1 MSNKKRSSKGPGSPR
16 ATNQTASTS
25 SEPVGST
32 GESSGPAQSR
42 VGVQTKGVHATG
54 SQRRASAKVTR
65 LRRRRIR
72 VGLFIAVAV
81 VVLGGVASVVAQ
93 SGGSRAGGSRA
104 GDNATSTAWVLPRLG
119 QSGSVAL
126 SSLRGTPVVV
136 NMFASWC
143 TVCQSELPAFAAE
156 ARQLRGKITFVEVN
170 SLETGDGL
178 AMAQQFGL
186 AAAGA
191 IVLSD
196 VGGAQ
201 HSGLHDA
208 LGGGNNMPVSA
219 FYSASGKLL
228 TSHVGGFSASTLQIQ
243 LRQLYGASA

>member
-1 MSNKKRSSKGPGSPR
+1 MSNKKRSSKGPRSRRETKQTARASGDSVQAVGESRGLAESRRGTQTKGAPATGSPR
-16 ATNQTASTS
+16 
-25 SEPVGST
+25 
-32 GESSGPAQSR
+32 R
-42 VGVQTKGVHATG
+42 V
-54 SQRRASAKVTR
+54 SARVTR
-65 LRRRRIR
+65 PRRRRIR
-72 VGLFIAVAV
+72 VGLFTAAVM
-81 VVLGGVASVVAQ
+81 VVLAGVASIVVQ
-93 SGGSRAGGSRA
+93 SGGSRVSQ
-104 GDNATSTAWVLPRLG
+104 NTTSTAWVLPRLG
-119 QSGSVAL
+119 QSGKVAL
-126 SSLRGTPVVV
+126 SSLRGKPVVV

-156 ARQLRGKITFVEVN
+156 ARLLRGKVTFVEVN

-201 HSGLHDA
+201 NSGLHDA

-228 TSHVGGFSASTLQIQ
+228 TSHVGGFNASTLRAQ
-243 LRQLYGASA
+243 LRLLYGASV

>member
-1 MSNKKRSSKGPGSPR
+1 MSNKKRSSKGPRPPR
-16 ATNQTASTS
+16 GTNQTARTS
-25 SEPVGST
+25 SEPVGAV

-42 VGVQTKGVHATG
+42 RSVQTKAVPATG
-54 SQRRASAKVTR
+54 AQRRASAKVTR
-65 LRRRRIR
+65 ARQRRIR
-72 VGLFIAVAV
+72 VGLFTAVIV
-81 VVLGGVASVVAQ
+81 VVLGGVASIVVQ
-93 SGGSRAGGSRA
+93 SGGSRAGY
-104 GDNATSTAWVLPRLG
+104 NTTPTAWVLPWLG
-119 QSGSVAL
+119 QSGKVTL
-126 SSLRGTPVVV
+126 LSLRGTPVVL

-143 TVCQSELPAFAAE
+143 TVCQTELPAFAAE
-156 ARQLRGKITFVEVN
+156 ARRLRGKVAFVEVD
-170 SLETGDGL
+170 SLETGNGL

-228 TSHVGGFSASTLQIQ
+228 TSHVGGFDASTLQAQ

>member
-1 MSNKKRSSKGPGSPR
+1 MSNKKRSSRGPRPPVG
-16 ATNQTASTS
+16 TNQTAKAS
-25 SEPVGST
+25 SKSVREVGEPPLSAEFRQG
-32 GESSGPAQSR
+32 AQS
-42 VGVQTKGVHATG
+42 KGARATG
-54 SQRRASAKVTR
+54 SQRRASAQATR
-65 LRRRRIR
+65 LRRRMIR
-72 VGLFIAVAV
+72 GGLFIAAAV
-81 VVLGGVASVVAQ
+81 VVLAGVASIVLQ
-93 SGGSRAGGSRA
+93 GGGPRAGHNS
-104 GDNATSTAWVLPRLG
+104 TTTAWVLPRLG
-119 QSGSVAL
+119 QSGKVAL
-126 SSLRGTPVVV
+126 SSLRGKPVVV

-156 ARQLRGKITFVEVN
+156 ARLLRGKVTFVEVN

-191 IVLSD
+191 LVLSD

-201 HSGLHDA
+201 NSGLHDA

-228 TSHVGGFSASTLQIQ
+228 TSHIGGFDASTLRAQ
-243 LRQLYGASA
+243 LRQLYGASF

>member
-1 MSNKKRSSKGPGSPR
+1 MSKKKRSSKGPRTPMAPTRTVTTRENGVPGTGQSPTSAESRRDGQLKR
-16 ATNQTASTS
+16 A
-25 SEPVGST
+25 PM
-32 GESSGPAQSR
+32 
-42 VGVQTKGVHATG
+42 TG
-54 SQRRASAKVTR
+54 SQRRAAGKVTR

-72 VGLFIAVAV
+72 VGLFTAATV
-81 VVLGGVASVVAQ
+81 VVLAGVAVIIVQ
-93 SGGSRAGGSRA
+93 SGGSGAGY
-104 GDNATSTAWVLPRLG
+104 NTTSTAWVLPRLG
-119 QSGSVAL
+119 QSGKVAL
-126 SSLRGTPVVV
+126 ANLRGKPVVV

-156 ARQLRGKITFVEVN
+156 ARRLRGKVTFVEVN
-170 SLETGDGL
+170 SLETGNGI
-178 AMAQQFGL
+178 AMAQQYGL

-219 FYSASGKLL
+219 FYSASGKLM
-228 TSHVGGFSASTLQIQ
+228 TSHVGGFSASTLQTQ

>member
-1 MSNKKRSSKGPGSPR
+1 MSNNKRSSKGPRLRRETKQTARASGDSVQAVGESRGSAESRRGTQTKGAPATGSPR
-16 ATNQTASTS
+16 RVSSKATS
-25 SEPVGST
+25 
-32 GESSGPAQSR
+32 
-42 VGVQTKGVHATG
+42 
-54 SQRRASAKVTR
+54 

-72 VGLFIAVAV
+72 VGLFTAAV
-81 VVLGGVASVVAQ
+81 VVVLAGVASIVVQ
-93 SGGSRAGGSRA
+93 SGGSRISQ
-104 GDNATSTAWVLPRLG
+104 NTTPTAWVLPRLG
-119 QSGSVAL
+119 QSGKVAL
-126 SSLRGTPVVV
+126 ASLRGKPVVV

-156 ARQLRGKITFVEVN
+156 ARLLRGKVTFVEVN

-201 HSGLHDA
+201 NSGLHDA

-228 TSHVGGFSASTLQIQ
+228 TSHVGGFNASTLRAQ
-243 LRQLYGASA
+243 LRLLYGASV

>member
-1 MSNKKRSSKGPGSPR
+1 MSNKKRSTRGPWPLKNSVQSVGDSP
-16 ATNQTASTS
+16 AS
-25 SEPVGST
+25 
-32 GESSGPAQSR
+32 
-42 VGVQTKGVHATG
+42 VQTGWDAPTKGARVTG
-54 SQRRASAKVTR
+54 TQRRVNAAKTR
-65 LRRRRIR
+65 QRSRRIR
-72 VGLFIAVAV
+72 VGLFAAAAV
-81 VVLGGVASVVAQ
+81 VVLAGVASIVAQ
-93 SGGSRAGGSRA
+93 SGGTRAG
-104 GDNATSTAWVLPRLG
+104 NNTTPTAWVLPRLG
-119 QSGSVAL
+119 QSGNVAL
-126 SSLRGTPVVV
+126 SSLRGKPVVL

-156 ARQLRGKITFVEVN
+156 ARLLRGKVNFVEVD
-170 SLETGDGL
+170 SLETGNGV

-191 IVLSD
+191 LVLSD

-228 TSHVGGFSASTLQIQ
+228 TSHLGGYDASTLKAQ
-243 LRQLYGASA
+243 LQKLYGASF